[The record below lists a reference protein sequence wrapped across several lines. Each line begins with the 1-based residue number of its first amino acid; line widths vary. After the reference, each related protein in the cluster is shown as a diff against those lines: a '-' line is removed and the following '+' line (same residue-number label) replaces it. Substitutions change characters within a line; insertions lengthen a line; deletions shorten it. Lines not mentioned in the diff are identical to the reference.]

1 MARNVEG
8 HWRHKSLKFLIIGR
22 VAISKQKCVLWPNK
36 DFFFFFFELHWH
48 PDDTHVPGTPLIV
61 RQYPL

>member
-8 HWRHKSLKFLIIGR
+8 HWRCKSLKFLIIGR
-22 VAISKQKCVLWPNK
+22 VAISKKKCVLWPNK
-36 DFFFFFFELHWH
+36 EFFFFELHWH

-61 RQYPL
+61 RWCPL